1 MSDLVVALGLVF
13 ALEGLILAAFP
24 VAIKQA
30 MANMVETPEGTLRL
44 VGIVSAL
51 FGLVVVWLIRG

>member
-1 MSDLVVALGLVF
+1 
-13 ALEGLILAAFP
+13 
-24 VAIKQA
+24 
-30 MANMVETPEGTLRL
+30 VETPEGTLRL